1 MKRKDWRSAFM
12 SNQAMKTA
20 TTDKRLLD
28 ALTAAVKKK
37 RSTKEVTEQKISFI
51 YSAMDKDS
59 GVTKERI
66 REALAE

>member
-1 MKRKDWRSAFM
+1 M
-12 SNQAMKTA
+12 SNHAMKTA

-37 RSTKEVTEQKISFI
+37 RSTKEATEQKISFI